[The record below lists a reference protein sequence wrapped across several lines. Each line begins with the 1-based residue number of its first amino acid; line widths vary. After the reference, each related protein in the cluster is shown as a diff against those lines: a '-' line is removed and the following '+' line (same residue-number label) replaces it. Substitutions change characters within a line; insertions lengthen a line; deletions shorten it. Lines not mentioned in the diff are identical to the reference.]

1 LKKPQDDE
9 QFSLELTIEEVDGL
23 EREINDFRI
32 LTRRADIYP
41 FDTVAGELLGKSFA
55 LARAAIL
62 LIEQGFPDEAFGLC
76 RSLYEAAIYLRYVTK
91 DSECM
96 HERATAFLKF
106 GRDSKAF
113 WAQLLKSS
121 GSLTAEE
128 IEEIDQY
135 ITENEI
141 PDDPKIITRPWSGV
155 WKLIEKI
162 SVESHPLDAPSS
174 SKELRDKQRAFA
186 YTDTSSYVHCTQP
199 SLNHYALDWKE
210 LISIGRPSRGA
221 AGNASKAC
229 LAIQVHLREIVRY
242 CLFGMKVVSLEE
254 MMGR

>member
-1 LKKPQDDE
+1 MKRPQDDKR
-9 QFSLELTIEEVDGL
+9 FSLESTINEVDGL

-32 LTRRADIYP
+32 LTRRLDIYP

-55 LARAAIL
+55 LARAAIVL
-62 LIEQGFPDEAFGLC
+62 LEQGFPDEAFGCC
-76 RSLYEAAIYLRYVTK
+76 RTLYEAAIYLRYITK

-113 WAQLLKSS
+113 WFQLLKSS
-121 GSLTAEE
+121 GSLAAEE
-128 IEEIDQY
+128 LEEMERY
-135 ITENEI
+135 VKENEI
-141 PDDPKIITRPWSGV
+141 PDDSKIITRPWSGM
-155 WKLIEKI
+155 WRLIEKI
-162 SVESHPLDAPSS
+162 SLESHPLDAPSS

-199 SLNHYALDWKE
+199 SVNHYAFDWKE
-210 LISIGRPSRGA
+210 PISIMKPSRGA
-221 AGNASKAC
+221 AGNAAKAC

-242 CLFGMKVVSLEE
+242 CLFGMNVVSLEE